1 MGKEGDS
8 RGGVLVCHLVCKM
21 THDDFCMKGGQAQ
34 MWILKR
40 LVERFVQE
48 SEWLGA
54 CGVRDLL
61 N

>member
-1 MGKEGDS
+1 
-8 RGGVLVCHLVCKM
+8 VCHLVCKM